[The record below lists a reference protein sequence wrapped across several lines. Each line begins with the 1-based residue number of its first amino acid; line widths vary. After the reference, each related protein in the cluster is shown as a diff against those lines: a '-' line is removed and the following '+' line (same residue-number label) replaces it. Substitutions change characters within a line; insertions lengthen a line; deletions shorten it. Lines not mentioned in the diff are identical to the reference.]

1 MSFTKARKSTT
12 ERTAGLSKGDAL
24 VSRSVSTSSTNSS
37 APATMSEAQ
46 SSLNTPGTMRLSGFT
61 AQSVS
66 AIVNCP
72 SGLNTGARKA
82 CIQNRTHA
90 ASMKR
95 SKTALRT
102 SRIACVNIFLILS
115 QRFAQLARALARG
128 RDGLHEV
135 VLHAGLLQHLERA
148 PGRAALRGDLRAQHR

>member
-1 MSFTKARKSTT
+1 MKRST
-12 ERTAGLSKGDAL
+12 ERTAGLSIGEPPE
-24 VSRSVSTSSTNSS
+24 SRSTMTSRRNSS
-37 APATMSEAQ
+37 APATTSEAQ
-46 SSLNTPGTMRLSGFT
+46 SSLKAPGITRRSGFT

-72 SGLNTGARKA
+72 SGLNTGARNA
-82 CIQNRTHA
+82 CIQKRTSA
-90 ASMKR
+90 ARMKR

-148 PGRAALRGDLRAQHR
+148 LG